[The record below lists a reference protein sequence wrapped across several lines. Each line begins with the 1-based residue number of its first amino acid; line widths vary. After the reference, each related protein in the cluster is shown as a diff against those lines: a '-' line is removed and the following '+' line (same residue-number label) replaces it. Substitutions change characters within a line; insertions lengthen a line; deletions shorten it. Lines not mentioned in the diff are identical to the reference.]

1 MFYTHV
7 TKSTQ
12 LLNYS
17 NICFVYFVQ
26 DHHSAT
32 AGKYWHTY
40 IYLSYS
46 HVSSEAEAIGSVG

>member
-17 NICFVYFVQ
+17 DICFVYFVQ

-32 AGKYWHTY
+32 TLVVHYPTEPIA
-40 IYLSYS
+40 
-46 HVSSEAEAIGSVG
+46 SSSDDV